1 MAALGSKIFGVNR
14 RPGAPDQVTDPV
26 PSFAPPLLAYRFSV
40 PHTHAGVHYAAGAR
54 VSLAESDAEHINDYV
69 GAGTVLPDDGR
80 WV

>member
-26 PSFAPPLLAYRFSV
+26 LPSAPSLLAYRFSV

-54 VSLAESDAEHINDYV
+54 VSLTDRQAAHINDYV
-69 GAGTVLPDDGR
+69 GAGTVLPAEE
-80 WV
+80 